1 MVPNAPPMMM
11 PTAISTTFPRIADF
25 LNSSIIAITIRYSLL
40 GLLTAQQGQQT
51 NPAPPKRSEGHV
63 PLFDA
68 FDQALWLW

>member
-1 MVPNAPPMMM
+1 MTINWFRAVLYRLALLL
-11 PTAISTTFPRIADF
+11 IAC
-25 LNSSIIAITIRYSLL
+25 TLL
-40 GLLTAQQGQQT
+40 GLLTAQQGQQK